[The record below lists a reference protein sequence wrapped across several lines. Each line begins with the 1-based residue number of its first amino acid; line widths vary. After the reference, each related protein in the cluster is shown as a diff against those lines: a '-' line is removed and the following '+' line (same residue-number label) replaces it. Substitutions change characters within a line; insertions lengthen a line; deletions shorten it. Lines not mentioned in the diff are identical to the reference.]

1 MQGNAA
7 LLKDAK
13 KVLGQTSRTFI
24 IPISHLGSGLQEA
37 VTAGYLS
44 MRAIDEIEDHETLP
58 KEDKI
63 FLLQSVSTLLK
74 ENYTDEDFVS
84 LFEPYKNYLP
94 EVTLRIT
101 DWLKLAPLKTVDL
114 VCHYTSVMAQGMAD
128 WVVKNWNIQNKED
141 LDDYTYY
148 VAGLVGI
155 MLSDLWA
162 MYGESNVNKDQSVAF
177 GRGLQ
182 LVNIISNRSIDSE
195 RGVNFHPPGWS
206 FDEMLD
212 YARQN
217 LKIAESYT
225 SRIKLD
231 PIYNFCKIPLALAN
245 GTLDAIVSG
254 KSKLNRISVLKIV
267 SGAVR

>member
-1 MQGNAA
+1 MKENAT
-7 LLKDAK
+7 LLKDAN
-13 KVLGQTSRTFI
+13 KVLAQTSRTFI
-24 IPISHLGSGLQEA
+24 IPISHLGKGLQEA

-58 KEDKI
+58 KEDK
-63 FLLQSVSTLLK
+63 VTLLGAVAELLK
-74 ENYTDEDFVS
+74 TNFTETQFTE
-84 LFEPYKNYLP
+84 LFEPYKKKLP
-94 EVTLRIT
+94 EVSLR
-101 DWLKLAPLKTVDL
+101 L
-114 VCHYTSVMAQGMAD
+114 AD
-128 WVVKNWNIQNKED
+128 WVRLAPQQTKEMICLYTSTMAEGMAKWVVKDWKIQDKED

-155 MLSDLWA
+155 MLSDLWT
-162 MYGESNVNKDQSVAF
+162 MYGEDDVNKDQSVAF

-182 LVNIISNRSIDSE
+182 LVNIISNRSEDSE

-206 FDEMLD
+206 FDEMIE

-225 SRIKLD
+225 NRIKLD

-245 GTLDAIVSG
+245 GTLDAIVAG
-254 KSKLNRISVLKIV
+254 KSKLNRVSVLKIV

>member
-1 MQGNAA
+1 MQGNVA

-13 KVLGQTSRTFI
+13 KVLAQTSRTFI
-24 IPISHLGSGLQEA
+24 IPISHLGPGLQEA
-37 VTAGYLS
+37 VISGYLS

-63 FLLQSVSTLLK
+63 LLLQSISSLLK
-74 ENYTDEDFVS
+74 KNYTDENFIS
-84 LFEPYKNYLP
+84 LFEPYKKDLP
-94 EVTLRIT
+94 EVSLRIT
-101 DWLKLAPLKTVDL
+101 DWIKLAPSKTVEM
-114 VCHYTSVMAQGMAD
+114 VCRYTSIMAHGMAE
-128 WVVKNWNIQNKED
+128 WAIKNWKIQNKED

-155 MLSDLWA
+155 MLSDLWTL
-162 MYGESNVNKDQSVAF
+162 YGESDVSKDQSVAF

-182 LVNIISNRSIDSE
+182 LVNIISNRSEDSE

-206 FDEMLD
+206 FDEMLE

-217 LKIAESYT
+217 LQIAESYT

>member
-1 MQGNAA
+1 MKENAA
-7 LLKDAK
+7 LLKDAT
-13 KVLGQTSRTFI
+13 KVLAQTSRTFI
-24 IPISHLGSGLQEA
+24 IPISHLGAGLQEA

-44 MRAIDEIEDHETLP
+44 MRAIDEIEDHENLT
-58 KEDKI
+58 KEDKVT
-63 FLLQSVSTLLK
+63 LLQSVSSLLK
-74 ENYTDEDFVS
+74 TDYTDDQFAS
-84 LFEPYKNYLP
+84 LFEPYKKELP
-94 EVTLRIT
+94 EVSLRLT
-101 DWLKLAPLKTVDL
+101 DWIKLAPTQTKEMI
-114 VCHYTSVMAQGMAD
+114 CRYTSIMAEGMAI
-128 WVVKNWNIQNKED
+128 WALKNWNIQNKED

-155 MLSDLWA
+155 MLSDLWTL
-162 MYGESNVNKDQSVAF
+162 YGESDVNKDQSVAF

-182 LVNIISNRSIDSE
+182 LVNIISNRSEDSE

-217 LKIAESYT
+217 LKIADSYT

-245 GTLDAIVSG
+245 GTLDAIVAG

>member
-1 MQGNAA
+1 VQANA
-7 LLKDAK
+7 LLLRDAK
-13 KVLGQTSRTFI
+13 KVLAQTSRTFI
-24 IPISHLGSGLQEA
+24 IPISHLGAGLQEA

-44 MRAIDEIEDHETLP
+44 MRAIDEIEDHEKLS

-63 FLLQSVSTLLK
+63 SLLQSVSLLLK
-74 ENYTDEDFVS
+74 SDYTDEQFTS
-84 LFEPYKNYLP
+84 IFEPYKKELP
-94 EVTLRIT
+94 EVSLRLT
-101 DWLKLAPLKTVDL
+101 DWIKLAPIQTQKMI
-114 VCHYTSVMAQGMAD
+114 CNYTSIMSQGMAT
-128 WVVKNWNIQNKED
+128 WVNKNWDIQNKED

-155 MLSDLWA
+155 MLSDLWT
-162 MYGESNVNKDQSVAF
+162 MYGEKDINKEQSVAF

-182 LVNIISNRSIDSE
+182 LVNIISNRLEDSK

-245 GTLDAIVSG
+245 GTLDAILAG

>member
-1 MQGNAA
+1 MQRNTA

-13 KVLGQTSRTFI
+13 KALAETSRTFI
-24 IPISHLGSGLQEA
+24 IPISHLGPGLQEA
-37 VTAGYLS
+37 VISGYLG
-44 MRAIDEIEDHETLP
+44 MRAIDEIEDHPTMDREA
-58 KEDKI
+58 KI
-63 FLLQSVSTLLK
+63 YLLQSVSSLLITD
-74 ENYTDEDFVS
+74 YTDEEFRS
-84 LFEPYKNYLP
+84 LFEPYKKDLP
-94 EVTLRIT
+94 AVSIRLA
-101 DWLKLAPLKTVDL
+101 DWIKLAPPQTKSLI
-114 VCHYTSVMAQGMAD
+114 CQYTSTMAQGMAD
-128 WVVKNWNIQNKED
+128 WVMKNWDIKDKED

-155 MLSDLWA
+155 MLSDLWNL
-162 MYGESNVNKDQSVAF
+162 YGEHEVSKDKSVAF

-182 LVNIISNRSIDSE
+182 LVNIISNRVEDLE

-206 FDEMLD
+206 FDEMMS

-217 LKIAESYT
+217 LKDAESYT

-245 GTLDAIVSG
+245 GTLDAIESG
-254 KSKLNRISVLKIV
+254 KSKLNRVSVLKIV